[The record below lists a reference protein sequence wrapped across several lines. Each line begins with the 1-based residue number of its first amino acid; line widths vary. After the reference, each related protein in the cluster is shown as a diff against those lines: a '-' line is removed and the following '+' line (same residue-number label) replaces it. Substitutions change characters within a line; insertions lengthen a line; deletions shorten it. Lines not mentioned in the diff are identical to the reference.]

1 VLLVNSVHS
10 RLNKLLRTNQ
20 TLGMDAMIIE
30 TAIKNF
36 VERLYRTVDVCEKK
50 KYLESVTKYKK
61 SCLLVS
67 IP

>member
-1 VLLVNSVHS
+1 VLLVNNVHS

-20 TLGMDAMIIE
+20 TLGMDAMK
-30 TAIKNF
+30 TAIKNS